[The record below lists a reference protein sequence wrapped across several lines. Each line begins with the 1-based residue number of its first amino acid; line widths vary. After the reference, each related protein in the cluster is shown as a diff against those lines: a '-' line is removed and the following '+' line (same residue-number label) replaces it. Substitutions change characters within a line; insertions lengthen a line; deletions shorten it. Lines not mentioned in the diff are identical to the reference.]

1 MKPRYGDS
9 LTVVY
14 KDTDSLL
21 YPMETDDLYMDM
33 KNFAHLLDLSEYP
46 KNHKLYDPTN
56 KKVPLT
62 LKDELNGLIL
72 EEVVCLRSKLYSIKF
87 SDGVKQSAKGVQR
100 LVKKTLNHD
109 LFQHVLSSGTSI
121 HKKMTQMRSLNHQ
134 LFVAQV
140 NKVALSAFD
149 DKRFLLDCGIKSLAY
164 GHSSLQQKCNPF
176 ASCFHCSVLFSNYNG
191 EKRLCFASI

>member
-1 MKPRYGDS
+1 
-9 LTVVY
+9 
-14 KDTDSLL
+14 
-21 YPMETDDLYMDM
+21 M

-62 LKDELNGLIL
+62 MKDELNGLIL
-72 EEVVCLRSKLYSIKF
+72 EEVVYLRSKLFSIKF
-87 SDGVKQSAKGVQR
+87 SGGVKQSAKGVQR
-100 LVKKTLNHD
+100 SVKKTLNHD
-109 LFQHVLSSGTSI
+109 LFQHVSSSGTSI

-140 NKVALSAFD
+140 KKVALSAFD

-176 ASCFHCSVLFSNYNG
+176 ACCFTCFVLFSNYNE
-191 EKRLCFASI
+191 EKRLYLASI